1 MTGAMAAT
9 GSAAGWARVVAETEA
24 LAAAS
29 TVALAAMGVAELEEI
44 LAAVEQ
50 VEQEALQE
58 AGSDQKES
66 IVGLQKRGNVQ
77 TVVPPPQRT

>member
-9 GSAAGWARVVAETEA
+9 DSAAGWARVVAETEA

-58 AGSDQKES
+58 AGSDQK
-66 IVGLQKRGNVQ
+66 
-77 TVVPPPQRT
+77 